1 MKDSVPAISGT
12 GFVQELYS
20 SLIQPI
26 EVTKS
31 ILQSKQ
37 LADSKYF
44 KIEFSGTVFVTK
56 FLEETSE
63 FVSEKGVPTK
73 HFSEI
78 ELSFHT
84 VSKWSEFLCS
94 NLLVKAFFA
103 KIHQGLKL

>member
-63 FVSEKGVPTK
+63 FVSEKGVPSK

-84 VSKWSEFLCS
+84 VSKCLSSFAQTY
-94 NLLVKAFFA
+94 LLRLFSQRYIKV
-103 KIHQGLKL
+103 